1 MNDFFENMLNGLEST
16 TPILKSNYHLALH
29 ILNNSITQYFKDIDY
44 TYDPS
49 AERVSLF
56 NIDTNERLKQARKEL
71 EYIKTH
77 RHIAVPN
84 FMLKIDKKLRNFIN
98 CYHIGF
104 ISEAKMDNNSTIIVE
119 LKCLITSSGDDKN
132 KISRKEY
139 YKKQIETL
147 KDLGFEFFE
156 EKDFKSPRIK
166 DNEKN
171 KELIHKLLNKLNA
184 WAIYFEIRSSKNGDY
199 ISKIDFRAKP
209 EDIMAFNESNDFEEA
224 KKSDIMNKDEIALAK
239 KTISDIQFAIS
250 SINYSPKLKQT
261 CCNLIESYMKNLAEI
276 FNCNDLSIA
285 EEYNRRYT
293 EERQKNI
300 EINNIKKEISEIL
313 EANEVKKLNEEI
325 FIKINKYLLKNML
338 MYVSDYSITQY
349 GIINITIKT
358 ASPYSLDLYEDLESE
373 IMSEED
379 FCSLFETNN
388 LPYEDGELKIL
399 AIDSNI
405 EKIEKIINN
414 LGDTIINSINIE
426 YSREGKII
434 SNISFIISTLT
445 KLYE

>member
-1 MNDFFENMLNGLEST
+1 
-16 TPILKSNYHLALH
+16 
-29 ILNNSITQYFKDIDY
+29 
-44 TYDPS
+44 
-49 AERVSLF
+49 
-56 NIDTNERLKQARKEL
+56 
-71 EYIKTH
+71 
-77 RHIAVPN
+77 
-84 FMLKIDKKLRNFIN
+84 
-98 CYHIGF
+98 
-104 ISEAKMDNNSTIIVE
+104 
-119 LKCLITSSGDDKN
+119 
-132 KISRKEY
+132 
-139 YKKQIETL
+139 
-147 KDLGFEFFE
+147 
-156 EKDFKSPRIK
+156 
-166 DNEKN
+166 
-171 KELIHKLLNKLNA
+171 
-184 WAIYFEIRSSKNGDY
+184 
-199 ISKIDFRAKP
+199 
-209 EDIMAFNESNDFEEA
+209 MAFNESNDFEEA

-239 KTISDIQFAIS
+239 KTIRDIQFAIS

-285 EEYNRRYT
+285 EEYNKRYT

-325 FIKINKYLLKNML
+325 FIIFNKYLLKNML
-338 MYVSDYSITQY
+338 MYISDYSITQY
-349 GIINITIKT
+349 GIINVTIKT

-373 IMSEED
+373 IISEKD